1 MKNKLFLLIIC
12 LFLITGCDVKYDLVI
27 DNDNFRENVTMSFL
41 KSQTNYDDVSIYLS
55 NRTPISNNADE
66 TRFYDSK
73 IEEDNSYYNL
83 IYDCNH
89 DINTIRQSY
98 FISNCYPN
106 FSIQSS
112 DDKITLSSGTDFRCI
127 NGDDALQSDSVE
139 INITTKLKVLDNN
152 ADVVN
157 GNTYTWNIDKNNY
170 QSKSLDMVL
179 QKSFDLNEIVVQ
191 NEASYLT
198 GIIAV
203 VIIVVL
209 LIIFIFVKF
218 KQRKN
223 NKI

>member
-1 MKNKLFLLIIC
+1 M
-12 LFLITGCDVKYDLVI
+12 
-27 DNDNFRENVTMSFL
+27 
-41 KSQTNYDDVSIYLS
+41 
-55 NRTPISNNADE
+55 
-66 TRFYDSK
+66 
-73 IEEDNSYYNL
+73 
-83 IYDCNH
+83 
-89 DINTIRQSY
+89 NTIRQSY